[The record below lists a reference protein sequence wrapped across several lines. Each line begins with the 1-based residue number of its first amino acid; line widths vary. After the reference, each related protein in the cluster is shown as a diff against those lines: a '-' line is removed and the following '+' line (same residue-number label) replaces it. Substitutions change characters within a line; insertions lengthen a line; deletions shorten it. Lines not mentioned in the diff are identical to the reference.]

1 MGIHW
6 RSTGATISPRAHRTS
21 AKIQILV
28 LGSMLLFS
36 ISRSSLGADKGV
48 ISVDGSELL
57 GGASKILVDSGQ
69 NLVSLAKAGQGL
81 KLQGVPAGGTL
92 AIRYASAEVGTI
104 SVAVNGGPACKV
116 NVHSS
121 GDATNSF
128 LNAKIQMAVP
138 EGAMVTISRGEGDVA
153 VNIQQITV
161 GEGELGLPPDIWN
174 LPELKVASEPYPA
187 DWKGLAARYA
197 TPEWWRD
204 AKFGASAH
212 WDPQSMP
219 EQGDWYARGMYQEG
233 STNTTIRSSTSAIRR
248 NTVTRT
254 SRTTGS
260 STNGSPKNLWICTKR
275 WGPNTSWPWGRI
287 MTILTAGIR
296 RTSRGI
302 PRTLAQRWTS
312 SARGRR

>member
-104 SVAVNGGPACKV
+104 SVAVNDQPARKV

-121 GDATNSF
+121 GCDEF
-128 LNAKIQMAVP
+128 LP
-138 EGAMVTISRGEGDVA
+138 ECQNRNGDSRGCHGD
-153 VNIQQITV
+153 
-161 GEGELGLPPDIWN
+161 
-174 LPELKVASEPYPA
+174 
-187 DWKGLAARYA
+187 
-197 TPEWWRD
+197 
-204 AKFGASAH
+204 H
-212 WDPQSMP
+212 QS
-219 EQGDWYARGMYQEG
+219 GR
-233 STNTTIRSSTSAIRR
+233 
-248 NTVTRT
+248 
-254 SRTTGS
+254 RTT
-260 STNGSPKNLWICTKR
+260 WR
-275 WGPNTSWPWGRI
+275 
-287 MTILTAGIR
+287 
-296 RTSRGI
+296 
-302 PRTLAQRWTS
+302 
-312 SARGRR
+312 